1 MLYKKTEKLSII
13 KREGEIMGMF
23 VNPNAAAF
31 QCAVNSEVYIDK
43 TGLLEYTNK
52 VLGTNAR
59 FICNSRPR
67 RFGKSVTVDMLTAYY
82 SKGCDTE
89 KMFSGLE
96 ISKCPDFYEHLN
108 KYDVIH
114 FDVQWC
120 CISAGSSENL
130 ISYITNI
137 VVSELRETYPE
148 VNLVENSTIYG
159 AMARINTVL
168 GKQFIVIIDEW
179 DVLIRDEAHNQAA
192 QEMYIDFLRNM
203 FKGIEA
209 SKYIA
214 LAYLTGILPIKKLK
228 TQSALNNFTQFTMLN
243 AGPLTPYIGFN
254 EDEVIDL
261 CEKYEIDFA
270 EVRRWYDGYRLGD
283 YHVYNPNA
291 LVNLTIMRTFQ
302 SYWSQTGTYLSILPL
317 INMDFDGLRTSII
330 EMLSGSSVEVNVN
343 EFQNDMVS
351 FADKDDVLTLLIHL
365 GYLAYDQRTQRAYI
379 PNEEIR
385 QEFRAATKRNK
396 WNELIEFQ
404 QESEK
409 LLEATWEMDAETV
422 AEQIEKIHAEVTTV
436 YLWLGYYF
444 LLRFRNRES
453 RSHSRCKQI
462 MSSLLCALVEI
473 FRKVEKGGAPT
484 EVLSHLSVDVW
495 GETVCWMEQVH
506 DSRLCEKQSSALLAQ
521 LYNLKSVEL
530 EKGPGKQDAL
540 LQQILECYCF

>member
-1 MLYKKTEKLSII
+1 
-13 KREGEIMGMF
+13 
-23 VNPNAAAF
+23 
-31 QCAVNSEVYIDK
+31 
-43 TGLLEYTNK
+43 
-52 VLGTNAR
+52 
-59 FICNSRPR
+59 
-67 RFGKSVTVDMLTAYY
+67 
-82 SKGCDTE
+82 
-89 KMFSGLE
+89 
-96 ISKCPDFYEHLN
+96 
-108 KYDVIH
+108 
-114 FDVQWC
+114 
-120 CISAGSSENL
+120 
-130 ISYITNI
+130 
-137 VVSELRETYPE
+137 
-148 VNLVENSTIYG
+148 
-159 AMARINTVL
+159 MARINTVL

-351 FADKDDVLTLLIHL
+351 FADKKYYFKPIRELPTGRGFADFVFIPKPLYRDYYPALLVEL
-365 GYLAYDQRTQRAYI
+365 
-379 PNEEIR
+379 
-385 QEFRAATKRNK
+385 K
-396 WNELIEFQ
+396 WN
-404 QESEK
+404 K
-409 LLEATWEMDAETV
+409 DAET
-422 AEQIEKIHAEVTTV
+422 ALNQIKE
-436 YLWLGYYF
+436 
-444 LLRFRNRES
+444 
-453 RSHSRCKQI
+453 
-462 MSSLLCALVEI
+462 
-473 FRKVEKGGAPT
+473 RKYP
-484 EVLSHLSVDVW
+484 
-495 GETVCWMEQVH
+495 
-506 DSRLCEKQSSALLAQ
+506 
-521 LYNLKSVEL
+521 
-530 EKGPGKQDAL
+530 
-540 LQQILECYCF
+540 